1 MILPIL
7 LLLSLQESN
16 YERNLRNY
24 LFNNNSLDN
33 FIIPRQNLEKPL
45 NVDMGIA
52 VQTLEEFNQKVETIE
67 LNLWLR
73 MNWNNSYLNWNE
85 NDFGNISFIIIDPK
99 KIWHPDIEL
108 YNAASLPEIYK
119 FDDRLY
125 LYSNGNMF
133 WSRPGIFK
141 FSCSMDLNKFPFD
154 SQNCSMTFGSWIYDQ
169 TFLNLK
175 PYDDESKA
183 VDIFST
189 FSHGEWEVKNIY
201 LDNIINDNKT
211 LIKYTIELER
221 FTHYYLLSIGMTIT
235 LVYVSIIIMFL
246 PSDNISRTSTAVFI
260 PLTIL
265 ALQLTIVDKVPV
277 VGYFTIMDKFF
288 LSCFVCSMFVSI
300 ESGII
305 YALINIKNKKLLNI
319 VYNSNLYKKYNK
331 QDSENINE
339 ISNDNQTL
347 DEENQID
354 NENELI
360 RSLSYRKAVSN
371 NCNNYSNKI
380 YKTISHNDK
389 VLFLSDQ
396 EQNSLIFIN
405 LCCKYIDNFFRL
417 IVPFTFTIYISI
429 ILN

>member
-1 MILPIL
+1 MLLTAL
-7 LLLSLQESN
+7 LLFSSLGEN
-16 YERNLRNY
+16 YERSLRND
-24 LFNNNSLDN
+24 LFNNDSLDN
-33 FIIPRQNLEKPL
+33 FIIPRQNIYTPL
-45 NVDMGIA
+45 DVDMGIA

-73 MNWNNSYLNWNE
+73 MNWNNTYLSWNE
-85 NDFGNISFIIIDPK
+85 SNYGNISFIVVDPK

-141 FSCSMDLNKFPFD
+141 FSCAMDLINFPFD
-154 SQNCSMTFGSWIYDQ
+154 TQNCSMTFGSWVYDQ
-169 TFLNLK
+169 SFLNLK
-175 PYDDESKA
+175 PYQDSSKA
-183 VDIFST
+183 VDIFSS
-189 FSHGEWEVKNIY
+189 FSHGEWDVENIY
-201 LDNIINDNKT
+201 LDNFMENNKT
-211 LIKYTIELER
+211 LIKYTIELQR

-305 YALINIKNKKLLNI
+305 YALINVKNKKLLNY
-319 VYNSNLYKKYNK
+319 VYNSSLYKRYNNTNSSNVS
-331 QDSENINE
+331 QISNNNQPENEEPTQISEN
-339 ISNDNQTL
+339 D
-347 DEENQID
+347 
-354 NENELI
+354 LI
-360 RSLSYRKAVSN
+360 RTLSYRKAITNGTV
-371 NCNNYSNKI
+371 YSEKI
-380 YKTISHNDK
+380 YKIINHNDK
-389 VLFLSDQ
+389 LLFLSPE
-396 EQNSLIFIN
+396 EQDALNFIKTK
-405 LCCKYIDNFFRL
+405 CKYLDNFFRFV
-417 IVPFTFTIYISI
+417 VPFTFTIYISV

>member
-1 MILPIL
+1 MLLTAL
-7 LLLSLQESN
+7 LLFSSLGEN
-16 YERNLRNY
+16 YERSLRND
-24 LFNNNSLDN
+24 LFNNDSLDN
-33 FIIPRQNLEKPL
+33 FIIPRQNLYTPL
-45 NVDMGIA
+45 DVDMGIA

-73 MNWNNSYLNWNE
+73 MNWNNTYLSWNE
-85 NDFGNISFIIIDPK
+85 SNYGNISFIVVDPK

-141 FSCSMDLNKFPFD
+141 FSCAMDLIKFPFD
-154 SQNCSMTFGSWIYDQ
+154 TQNCSMTFGSWVYDQ
-169 TFLNLK
+169 SFLNLK
-175 PYDDESKA
+175 PYEDSSKA
-183 VDIFST
+183 VDIFSS
-189 FSHGEWEVKNIY
+189 FSHGEWDVENIY
-201 LDNIINDNKT
+201 LNNFMENNKT
-211 LIKYTIELER
+211 LIKYTIELQR

-305 YALINIKNKKLLNI
+305 YALIN
-319 VYNSNLYKKYNK
+319 
-331 QDSENINE
+331 D
-339 ISNDNQTL
+339 
-347 DEENQID
+347 
-354 NENELI
+354 
-360 RSLSYRKAVSN
+360 
-371 NCNNYSNKI
+371 
-380 YKTISHNDK
+380 
-389 VLFLSDQ
+389 
-396 EQNSLIFIN
+396 
-405 LCCKYIDNFFRL
+405 
-417 IVPFTFTIYISI
+417 
-429 ILN
+429 

>member
-7 LLLSLQESN
+7 ILLSSKSTN
-16 YERNLRNY
+16 DERRLRNY
-24 LFNNNSLDN
+24 LFNNQSLDN
-33 FIIPRQNLEKPL
+33 FIIPRENLNIPL

-73 MNWNNSYLNWNE
+73 MNWNNPYLTWNQS
-85 NDFGNISFIIIDPK
+85 DYGNIDFIVVNPK

-125 LYSNGNMF
+125 LYSNGNIF

-154 SQNCSMTFGSWIYDQ
+154 TQNCSMTFGSWVYEQ
-169 TFLNLK
+169 TFLNLR
-175 PYDDESKA
+175 PYEEVSKA
-183 VDIFST
+183 VDIFDS
-189 FSHGEWEVKNIY
+189 FSHGEWEVENIY
-201 LDNIINDNKT
+201 LDNYIYDNKT
-211 LIKYTIELER
+211 LIKYTIELQR
-221 FTHYYLLSIGMTIT
+221 YTHYYLLAIGMTIT

-305 YALINIKNKKLLNI
+305 YALINIKNKYLLSK
-319 VYNSNLYKKYNK
+319 VYNSSCYKKFNNK
-331 QDSENINE
+331 DSENISE
-339 ISNDNQTL
+339 ISNNNSSET
-347 DEENQID
+347 ND
-354 NENELI
+354 NELNENMF
-360 RSLSYRKAVSN
+360 RSLSYRKAIIN
-371 NCNNYSNKI
+371 PENNYSYKI

-389 VLFLSDQ
+389 LLFLTEQ
-396 EQNSLIFIN
+396 EQNSLNFIK
-405 LCCKYIDNFFRL
+405 LCCKYIDNLFRF
-417 IVPFTFTIYISI
+417 ITPFSFTIYISV
-429 ILN
+429 ILNQ